1 MPKRRERVAP
11 PPAKEGWDF
20 RYGTGAAV
28 TGWDKVCAAA
38 PANAR
43 TAWERITSDP
53 RQRDD
58 RQHPLRGSLGM
69 RTVNGEGMEQWQ
81 YEVTSG
87 GRLWYCIDDKQRTVW
102 LTDAMP
108 GHPKATE
115 PEMNEYLADQM
126 SVGTSPLVPKS

>member
-11 PPAKEGWDF
+11 PPAKEGRDL
-20 RYGTGAAV
+20 RYGTGDAV

-43 TAWERITSDP
+43 AAWERITTDP

-58 RQHPLRGSLGM
+58 RQHPLRGGLGA
-69 RTVNGEGMEQWQ
+69 RTVNGEEMEQWQ

-87 GRLWYCIDDKQRTVW
+87 GRLWYCIDDKRRTVW

-115 PEMNEYLADQM
+115 
-126 SVGTSPLVPKS
+126 

>member
-11 PPAKEGWDF
+11 PPTKAGWDF
-20 RYGTGAAV
+20 RYATSDAV

-43 TAWERITSDP
+43 LAWERITSDP

-58 RQHPLRGSLGM
+58 RQHPLKGRLGS
-69 RTVNGEGMEQWQ
+69 RVVNGETMDQWQ
-81 YEVTSG
+81 YEVTAG
-87 GRLWYCIDDKQRTVW
+87 GRVWYCIDDGSRTVW

-115 PEMNEYLADQM
+115 
-126 SVGTSPLVPKS
+126 

>member
-11 PPAKEGWDF
+11 PPARNGWDF
-20 RYGTGAAV
+20 RYATSDAV

-58 RQHPLRGSLGM
+58 RQHPLRGALGA
-69 RTVNGEGMEQWQ
+69 RTVNGEAMEQWQ
-81 YEVTSG
+81 YEVTSA
-87 GRLWYCIDDKQRTVW
+87 GRLWYCIDDTRRTVW

-115 PEMNEYLADQM
+115 
-126 SVGTSPLVPKS
+126 